1 MQDHSGPPLA
11 GVDLKGTAQ
20 HEVYL
25 HLRLKILSGEI
36 GVGERIIPND
46 VARELGVSRMPV
58 REALRQLDSEGLVDL
73 RPNRG
78 ALVMQLSSNE
88 LFEIYAIRMALEGT
102 AARLAAKNR
111 TRASIAELDFNLHRL
126 TAADDDLRE
135 WLRLHGE
142 LHDFIARMSGMPK
155 LLAETRRF
163 RSQLDPYLLK
173 FYLELH
179 PSPEMPGNE
188 HEALV
193 HAIREG
199 SPFEAE
205 NAMRQHI
212 FSSAE
217 GVVLHYGATPKDLE
231 AFRSDAS

>member
-1 MQDHSGPPLA
+1 MDIDHKS
-11 GVDLKGTAQ
+11 TAQ

-25 HLRLKILSGEI
+25 HLRQKILLGEFA
-36 GVGERIIPND
+36 VGERIIPND
-46 VARELGVSRMPV
+46 VAKELGVSRMPV

-78 ALVMQLSSNE
+78 ALVTQLSSNE

-111 TRASIAELDFNLHRL
+111 TKASIAELDFNMHRL
-126 TAADDDLRE
+126 LAADENLRD
-135 WLRLHGE
+135 WLHLHGE

-173 FYLELH
+173 FYLEIY
-179 PSPEMPGNE
+179 STPEMPGSE
-188 HEALV
+188 HEALIQ
-193 HAIREG
+193 AIKEG
-199 SPFEAE
+199 TPDEAE
-205 NAMRQHI
+205 VAMRQHI
-212 FSSAE
+212 LSSAE
-217 GVVLHYGATPKDLE
+217 GVVAHYGAQPKDID
-231 AFRSDAS
+231 AFRHEPI